1 MTQPTKAEST
11 TRQLSFREAIIEAM
25 AQEMRHDES
34 IILIGEDVGPSGGIF
49 KCSEGLFDEFGHE
62 RVIDA
67 PISEAGY
74 IGVSVG
80 AAMTGLRP
88 IAELMFGDFSLLTM
102 DQLVNQAAKIRYMT
116 GGQCKVP
123 LTVRLTMGAGRSSAA
138 QHSQSLH
145 ALFAHIPGLKVAV
158 PSCPYDAKG
167 LLKAAIRDDNPVL
180 FFEDK
185 MMYND
190 VGDVPEDDYVVDL
203 GTAVVRRQG
212 TDVTLVG
219 TSSMVGVALE
229 AAQQLADL
237 GISAEVVDPRT
248 LFPLDTETLVTSVK
262 KTGYAI
268 IIDEGVQRYGA
279 TGEIAATLQEHAFD
293 YLDGPVLRIGAADVP
308 VPFSPPLELPTIPD
322 ATRVVE
328 AVQSLRVR

>member
-102 DQLVNQAAKIRYMT
+102 DQLVNQAAK
-116 GGQCKVP
+116 
-123 LTVRLTMGAGRSSAA
+123 SA
-138 QHSQSLH
+138 
-145 ALFAHIPGLKVAV
+145 
-158 PSCPYDAKG
+158 
-167 LLKAAIRDDNPVL
+167 
-180 FFEDK
+180 
-185 MMYND
+185 
-190 VGDVPEDDYVVDL
+190 
-203 GTAVVRRQG
+203 T
-212 TDVTLVG
+212 
-219 TSSMVGVALE
+219 
-229 AAQQLADL
+229 
-237 GISAEVVDPRT
+237 
-248 LFPLDTETLVTSVK
+248 
-262 KTGYAI
+262 
-268 IIDEGVQRYGA
+268 
-279 TGEIAATLQEHAFD
+279 
-293 YLDGPVLRIGAADVP
+293 
-308 VPFSPPLELPTIPD
+308 
-322 ATRVVE
+322 
-328 AVQSLRVR
+328 

>member
-1 MTQPTKAEST
+1 MTQAAT
-11 TRQLSFREAIIEAM
+11 TDTNERQLSYREAIIEAM
-25 AQEMRHDES
+25 AEEMRLDETV
-34 IILIGEDVGPSGGIF
+34 ILIGEDVGPSGGIF
-49 KCSEGLFDEFGHE
+49 KCSEGLFDEFGHD

-74 IGVSVG
+74 IGLSVG

-116 GGQCKVP
+116 GGQCQVN
-123 LTVRLTMGAGRSSAA
+123 LTVRMTMGAGRSSAA

-180 FFEDK
+180 VFEDK

-190 VGDVPEDDYVVDL
+190 VARVPDHDYVVDL
-203 GTAVVRRQG
+203 GTAAVRRAG
-212 TDVTLVG
+212 SDVTLVG

-229 AAQQLADL
+229 AADELAAL
-237 GISAEVVDPRT
+237 GIEAEVVDPRT
-248 LFPLDTETLVTSVK
+248 LFPLDIDALVDSVR
-262 KTGYAI
+262 KTGYAV

-279 TGEIAATLQEHAFD
+279 TGEIAATLQEQAFD

-308 VPFSPPLELPTIPD
+308 IPFSPVLEMPTIPD
-322 ATRVVE
+322 TARVVE
-328 AVQSLRVR
+328 AVQSQRRR